1 MKKASVFTLA
11 VCYEIA
17 VPFLRSVFAQRLII
31 ENDCG
36 DGAWLHAINPF
47 VIIGIRDFE
56 DWQMAVYVVCWLINS
71 VRGVPGH
78 VSSD

>member
-1 MKKASVFTLA
+1 MLA
-11 VCYEIA
+11 VSWGMA
-17 VPFLRSVFAQRLII
+17 VPFLRSAFAQRLII

-56 DWQMAVYVVCWLINS
+56 DWQMAVYVVCCLMNS
-71 VRGVPGH
+71 VRGVSGH